1 MQMTPNVSALGS
13 SGIYCSKVYHFML
26 KLIKDIL
33 LILLLKPLS
42 HSGRDSLIT
51 LCIGFA
57 PGVHIHTAASRVSH
71 VQGYAVKLGKERKR
85 SPVLFRNAGI

>member
-1 MQMTPNVSALGS
+1 
-13 SGIYCSKVYHFML
+13 ML

-33 LILLLKPLS
+33 LILLPKPLS
-42 HSGRDSLIT
+42 LSGRDSLIA

-57 PGVHIHTAASRVSH
+57 LGVHIHTAASRVSH
-71 VQGYAVKLGKERKR
+71 VQGYAVRLGKERKR